1 MSTTIFPLINPVEF
15 YDEGFTPDAQF
26 NSKHIND
33 YKFADMI
40 YPWQQSTVFKQI
52 WQLNDSIRIQFRSDT
67 GPHAWKLYTCDGA
80 QVATDSFDQ
89 VLENAD
95 NPGEFIYQADIDLT
109 PYTAGNYQLKIEIGA
124 GTGPG
129 GAPQKILVSEPLIFS
144 NTFENSLLLQYKNSS
159 FFNEVIFE
167 TGFSPSIRLYGRLFY
182 KSPASKDTVYED
194 QELNET
200 IVESKS
206 YDLWE
211 LQLSDEL
218 GIPDYMIRKLNM
230 ILGCDELVIDGRLFT
245 KSEGSKLEQT
255 EQEGYPMKGWKI
267 ELREQ
272 LNRRAKYILSTGNAN
287 QQLSVVLNTDS
298 KGFVEEES
306 GGSEFQ
312 LLDIQ

>member
-1 MSTTIFPLINPVEF
+1 MATTIISLSVPIEF
-15 YDEGFTPDAQF
+15 YDAAFEADPQF

-40 YPWQQSTVFKQI
+40 YPWQQKTKFKQP
-52 WQLNDSIRIQFRSDT
+52 WQLNDSIRLQLRSDT
-67 GPHAWKLYTCDGA
+67 GPNAWKLYTCEG
-80 QVATDSFDQ
+80 VLIDSANFTQ

-95 NPGEFIYQADIDLT
+95 NPGEFIYQADIDLS
-109 PYTAGNYQLKIEIGA
+109 PYDAGDYELRVEIGV

-144 NTFENSLLLQYKNSS
+144 DYFENSLLLPYKNSS
-159 FFNEVIFE
+159 FFNEIIFE
-167 TGFSPSIRLYGRLFY
+167 TGYSPSIRIYGRLMY
-182 KSPASKDTVYED
+182 KTPSSKDTVYED

-206 YDLWE
+206 FDLYE
-211 LQLSDEL
+211 LQLSDEY
-218 GIPDYMIRKLNM
+218 GIPDWLIRKMNM

-245 KSEGSKLEQT
+245 KSEGSKLEPIS
-255 EQEGYPMKGWKI
+255 QENYPMRGWKI

-272 LNRRAKYILSTGNAN
+272 LNRRAKYFLSTGNAN
-287 QQLSVVLNTDS
+287 QKLSVVLNTDS
-298 KGFVEEES
+298 KGFIEDET

>member
-1 MSTTIFPLINPVEF
+1 MSLTTFPLINPVEF
-15 YDEGFTPDAQF
+15 YDEAFTADPQF

-40 YPWQQSTVFKQI
+40 YPWQQATIFKQI
-52 WQLNDSIRIQFRSDT
+52 WQLDNSIRLQFRSDT
-67 GPHAWKLYTCDGA
+67 GPHAWKLYTCEGA
-80 QVATDSFDQ
+80 LIDTDNFDQ

-109 PYTAGNYQLKIEIGA
+109 PYTAGNYLLKIEIGV

-144 NTFENSLLLQYKNSS
+144 DTFENSLLLQYKNSS

-167 TGFSPSIRLYGRLFY
+167 TGFIPEIRLNGRLFY

-206 YDLWE
+206 YDLYE

-218 GIPDYMIRKLNM
+218 GIPDWMIRKLNM
-230 ILGCDELVIDGRLFT
+230 ILGCDELIIDGRYFT

-255 EQEGYPMKGWKI
+255 EQEGYPMRGWKI

-272 LNRRAKYILSTGNAN
+272 LNRRAKFYSSTGSTD

-298 KGFVEEES
+298 KGFVEEET

-312 LLDIQ
+312 LIDIQ